1 MYHME
6 SILWT
11 ERYGPKNDESTD
23 LILLS
28 LDRSM
33 LTQYDSNCWDAF
45 TKFFAPL
52 KKYIY
57 FNLIEV
63 IINLIEVIIGIQ
75 WLNTNR
81 TWVQFWKTPIRAITD
96 SSSTI

>member
-33 LTQYDSNCWDAF
+33 LTQYDSNCWDAL

-63 IINLIEVIIGIQ
+63 IIGIQ

-81 TWVQFWKTPIRAITD
+81 AWVQFWKTPLGTITD
-96 SSSTI
+96 STDSTGSSTI